1 MTQSITEAEA
11 KLLLKVQAPW
21 DNDALRDAYAERLF
35 ETRQWLFRSAFVP
48 KLVAKRAA
56 QLDRMH
62 AGLVLLGTKQ
72 ALPALA
78 SDKHVSKLKP
88 YENNL
93 GSNPLEDFIVT
104 PFEGDFETALSA
116 FTEEEANWKLLFA
129 AVYRMDYAAYFL
141 RKWLGTHW
149 NWYHAL
155 CSHIEEK
162 VPQWKDLGS
171 ADVKQQAQLEI
182 PQLKKAMVEEGETY
196 QVLLATERY
205 RLQKVI
211 DMGM

>member
-11 KLLLKVQAPW
+11 KLLLKIQEPW
-21 DNDALRDAYAERLF
+21 DIETLQEAYAERLF

-48 KLVAKRAA
+48 KLVVKRAA
-56 QLDRMH
+56 QLERMH
-62 AGLVLLGTKQ
+62 AGLVLLGTEQ
-72 ALPALA
+72 AFPAVA
-78 SDKHVSKLKP
+78 SNKHVSKLKP
-88 YENNL
+88 YEKNI
-93 GSNPLEDFIVT
+93 GTNPLEDFSIT
-104 PFEGDFETALSA
+104 PFKGDFQTALSA
-116 FTEEEANWKLLFA
+116 FSEEEAKWKLLFS

-155 CSHIEEK
+155 CFHIEQ
-162 VPQWKDLGS
+162 VIPNWKDLGS

-182 PQLKKAMVEEGETY
+182 PQLKEAMVHQVEDY